1 MRYLGTPGTIE
12 SFDVVGVASTND
24 DSSRRWTAEVRGRWP
39 PEVRASDGKGEGA
52 AKVSKALRRT
62 VNVQVPDARAAKL
75 QSDRR
80 RREKE
85 KATAAQIGGGANRR
99 PQDEVTEKGAAV

>member
-1 MRYLGTPGTIE
+1 VRYLGTPGTIE

-62 VNVQVPDARAAKL
+62 EPPEVLRGQLVNYDDTDSEMRASL
-75 QSDRR
+75 
-80 RREKE
+80 EFY
-85 KATAAQIGGGANRR
+85 TALRGRVSR
-99 PQDEVTEKGAAV
+99 LTRLSP